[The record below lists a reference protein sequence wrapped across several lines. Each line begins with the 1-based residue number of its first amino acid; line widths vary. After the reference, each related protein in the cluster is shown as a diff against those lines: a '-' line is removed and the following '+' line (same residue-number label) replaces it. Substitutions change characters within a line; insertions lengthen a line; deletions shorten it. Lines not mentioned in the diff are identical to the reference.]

1 MIADRECGLLRRGGC
16 LRAMGVGSSARTLA
30 RPLCLDAGLYGVGR
44 GGCRRGDRHRMA
56 RRVLAVAAL
65 GLMYALVAVTVT
77 TAPVGMS
84 SAIWSTANLST

>member
-1 MIADRECGLLRRGGC
+1 MIADRECGLLRRGGR

-56 RRVLAVAAL
+56 RRVLARGRARVDIRTR
-65 GLMYALVAVTVT
+65 GRHRHNRAV
-77 TAPVGMS
+77 GIS